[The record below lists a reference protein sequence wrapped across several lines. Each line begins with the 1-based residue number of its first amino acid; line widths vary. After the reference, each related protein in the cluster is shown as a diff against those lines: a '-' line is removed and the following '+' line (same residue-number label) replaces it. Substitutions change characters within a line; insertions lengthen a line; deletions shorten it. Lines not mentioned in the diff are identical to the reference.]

1 MALTERDRRE
11 LFEGL
16 EETLGPQL
24 AETLME
30 LLPNEP
36 ASQLVT
42 IPYFQTEMQSVRSDL
57 GSEMAELRTEL
68 KTEMAGLRT
77 ELKTEMAD
85 LRTELMGEIVGL
97 RGEVRV
103 EMSDMRSEMRTTMNR
118 WAIGI
123 SAGNTIAVVTAL
135 LT

>member
-1 MALTERDRRE
+1 MAITERDRRE
-11 LFEGL
+11 LFDGL
-16 EETLGPQL
+16 EEALGPER

-30 LLPNEP
+30 LLPDEP

-57 GSEMAELRTEL
+57 R
-68 KTEMAGLRT
+68 TEMADLRT

-85 LRTELMGEIVGL
+85 LRTEVRTEVVGL
-97 RGEVRV
+97 RSELRV
-103 EMSDMRSEMRTTMNR
+103 EMSDMRSEMRSTMNR